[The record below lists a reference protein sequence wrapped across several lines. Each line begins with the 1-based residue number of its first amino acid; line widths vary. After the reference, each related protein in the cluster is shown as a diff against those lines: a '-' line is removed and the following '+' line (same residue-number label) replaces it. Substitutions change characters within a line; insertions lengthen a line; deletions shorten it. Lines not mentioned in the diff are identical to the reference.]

1 MIQLFILATRS
12 WFSTMGALMG
22 CPLFKSALRGPS
34 ACFVRLATEVSSST
48 QALQSQ
54 YQKRSRFFFKGR
66 NLQCVFLHLKESLSL
81 SKVQN
86 TLQLPDSSLVV
97 WVQGAGG
104 TFPSPW
110 HTACMAPP
118 ALAAVIWGGLPRLEG
133 QKLARSP
140 VSETSCTKANP
151 QTRTS
156 QALPCWNRLVLF
168 PLIAKAWSGGPHGKA
183 TELSAKWHQTGFGWA
198 VLQDTA
204 RVMFYHGNQESD
216 VGGEQWIEE
225 QCPQVSNKRHNK
237 YKEAHQLVS
246 AIKMI
251 S

>member
-22 CPLFKSALRGPS
+22 CPLSKSSLQGLS

-48 QALQSQ
+48 QALRSQ
-54 YQKRSRFFFKGR
+54 YRKRSRFLFKGR

-110 HTACMAPP
+110 RTACMAPA
-118 ALAAVIWGGLPRLEG
+118 ALAAVIWGGHPRLEG

-140 VSETSCTKANP
+140 ASETSCTKANP

-156 QALPCWNRLVLF
+156 QALPCWNGLVLF
-168 PLIAKAWSGGPHGKA
+168 PKAWSGGYHTGRPQSLVLNGIRQGLA
-183 TELSAKWHQTGFGWA
+183 GLFCRTLYGSCFTMVTRSLMLEESSGSRSSAH
-198 VLQDTA
+198 
-204 RVMFYHGNQESD
+204 R
-216 VGGEQWIEE
+216 
-225 QCPQVSNKRHNK
+225 
-237 YKEAHQLVS
+237 
-246 AIKMI
+246 
-251 S
+251 